1 MVSELGFLSG
11 PEKFCYSQDAHP
23 IMQKRPAKGIGYD
36 LTKYI
41 PNMSKLT
48 LPLRSLLKCDEPWA
62 WFSEHDTALTIL
74 QSVLSSAPVLRFY
87 DTNLLTKLQ
96 VDASKIGLGACLM
109 QQNQPVA
116 YASRAMSNPEV
127 NHAHMEKELL
137 AIVFGCERFN
147 MYTYGTEIEVLSDHK
162 PLESIFKKPLFKVP
176 PRLRLRLQK
185 YYLKVKYVPGKFL
198 KISDTLF
205 KTFDQTSDPT
215 GNDMHHDT

>member
-1 MVSELGFLSG
+1 MGLV
-11 PEKFCYSQDAHP
+11 
-23 IMQKRPAKGIGYD
+23 
-36 LTKYI
+36 
-41 PNMSKLT
+41 
-48 LPLRSLLKCDEPWA
+48 
-62 WFSEHDTALTIL
+62 FS
-74 QSVLSSAPVLRFY
+74 SVLSSALVLRFY
-87 DTNLLTKLQ
+87 DTKLPTKLQ
-96 VDASKIGLGACLM
+96 VDASKIGLGACFM

-127 NHAHMEKELL
+127 NYAHMEKELL

-176 PRLRLRLQK
+176 LRLRLRLQK

-198 KISDTLF
+198 KIADTLF

-215 GNDMHHDT
+215 GNDMYHDTIMLLPISQSRMLT

>member
-1 MVSELGFLSG
+1 
-11 PEKFCYSQDAHP
+11 
-23 IMQKRPAKGIGYD
+23 
-36 LTKYI
+36 
-41 PNMSKLT
+41 
-48 LPLRSLLKCDEPWA
+48 
-62 WFSEHDTALTIL
+62 
-74 QSVLSSAPVLRFY
+74 
-87 DTNLLTKLQ
+87 
-96 VDASKIGLGACLM
+96 M

-147 MYTYGTEIEVLSDHK
+147 MYTYGTEIEVLSDQK
-162 PLESIFKKPLFKVP
+162 PKVP

-205 KTFDQTSDPT
+205 KTFDHTRPVIQLAMICIMIPSISSIMLLPISQSRMLT
-215 GNDMHHDT
+215 